1 MLKAKTNQKWGRDI
15 DSWFRWWWSE
25 DREEHPYYRAFKT
38 YIYSP
43 IDRKFARY
51 FSNKQPAKIRLDEVR
66 WGGVTQDGIPPLR
79 FPKMV
84 SAEDARY
91 LRDGNVVFG
100 LEVNGDAR
108 AYPKR
113 ILAWHEMFVDQV
125 GGVAVTGVYCTLC
138 GSMILYKSIH
148 DGVRYELGTSGF
160 LYRSNK
166 LMFDKQTQSLW
177 SSIWG
182 KPVIGPLAES
192 GLVLE
197 RLSVVTTTWEAW
209 RRRHPDTQVLSLET
223 GHKRDYSEGAAYRDY
238 FSTDAL
244 MFSVPK
250 LNRSLRNKDEVLSL
264 FFDEYPDDPLAI
276 SVRFLGK
283 NPLYYDCVGTLDFVV
298 LTDDSG
304 ASRVFR
310 ADDQRFESW
319 DLDRSAIDRD
329 GVVWT
334 LYEDRLESADGR
346 ILKRLPSHRTFW
358 FGWFSA
364 HQETRLITSLEH
376 AKPCLG
382 EN

>member
-1 MLKAKTNQKWGRDI
+1 
-15 DSWFRWWWSE
+15 
-25 DREEHPYYRAFKT
+25 
-38 YIYSP
+38 
-43 IDRKFARY
+43 
-51 FSNKQPAKIRLDEVR
+51 
-66 WGGVTQDGIPPLR
+66 
-79 FPKMV
+79 
-84 SAEDARY
+84 
-91 LRDGNVVFG
+91 
-100 LEVNGDAR
+100 
-108 AYPKR
+108 
-113 ILAWHEMFVDQV
+113 MFVDQV

-197 RLSVVTTTWEAW
+197 RLSVVTTTWGAW

-244 MFSVPK
+244 MFPVPK

-283 NPLYYDCVGTLDFVV
+283 NPLYYDCVGNLDFVV